1 MELDEK
7 KVNMILQNLEYR
19 LEKHPEFQN
28 PIAYVIFTSGSTGEP
43 KGVVMSHTAA
53 QNTPISIKNMY
64 NISINIFN
72 NNSNKNKCS
81 NYIWRLT

>member
-53 QNTPISIKNMY
+53 QILLYLLKICIISRRGY
-64 NISINIFN
+64 NPWYCGTVI
-72 NNSNKNKCS
+72 
-81 NYIWRLT
+81 